1 MESSRRPPFDRA
13 RELNSLKKP
22 RLSAEDP
29 RRMPPTNNSGN
40 LSTIGSGLAS
50 NRFRNNAN
58 EGVGEVRGA
67 IQQFQQ
73 YQELVNQYKTALA
86 ELTFNSKPIITN
98 LTIIA
103 GENLQAARAIAA
115 TICSHIIEV
124 PSEQKL
130 PSLYLL
136 DSIVKNIGRDYIKFF
151 ATRLPEVF
159 CKAYKQ
165 VDPPI
170 HSSMRH
176 LFGTWKGVFPPQQ
189 LQIIEMELGFSTAV
203 NGSSSGSAA
212 SKTDSQTQRQP
223 HSIHVNPK
231 YLQARQ
237 RLQQESP
244 PNVIDTSEVDVGPSE
259 DVERPNR
266 TSLQKPRGAGYGNFD
281 FPSGVKRSLTTAV
294 SKSSRQGNE
303 KQWLGAS
310 GEVEESISTQRN
322 GYDAKR
328 AITNYKT
335 ARAASTDVP
344 LLQNPPRSSLEVSKS
359 WKNSEEEEFRWDDLG
374 NRTTDPAAIE
384 KLEFSNNHS
393 KLQTQTEGR
402 YNIESPTEPKDVPFA
417 QPRSSNP
424 LLQQVGTRSLAG
436 LSNIGVPTTTASGAK
451 ASVGQQYPT
460 GQTVGPRR
468 PPSTISKRD
477 PRQSLIEKDI
487 LKSQSL
493 VQTNP
498 RAASISGQPNTGL
511 RDLPGRNQSPQP
523 GYQPKMQSQTP
534 QKPSFAMSSSDQTH
548 YVPSS
553 PQLSNPEAKLT
564 GIVQKAQQVLGSSSL
579 RHVASPVSLNPLP
592 GDSSEQPNVSNLLAA
607 VLKSGLITGRPI
619 SGQAVVQSPATDS
632 PTSRAATIL
641 PGPRDTA
648 GSKEKAPEG
657 EVEKPPVTSSPSNS
671 LPLVT
676 STSAQISKKASGDSN
691 PLSILSTLIS
701 RGLISA
707 PKPEETVPAS
717 ICDGRILEQ
726 SPTVTTNA
734 SVTLQPVLKSSE
746 ALPAL
751 GNDETTSSGP
761 AEKAPDIVV
770 PTAKTE
776 ADDLIG
782 LEFKPPVLRN
792 FHSVV
797 IDRLSEDHP
806 HRCDVCGLRFK
817 LHARLAKH
825 SEWHAFKSSIENCTN
840 PPSRRWYSNSK
851 EWIDGNVGFPFGY
864 NFTCLSEETSRT
876 GEDNDKM
883 VPADESQC
891 VCLLCGEL
899 FEDFYCQERDEW
911 MFKGAVYIPNM
922 SGNTE
927 TGPSYESGMH
937 NMIVHCD
944 CMSEDSLRE
953 LGLFSGIK
961 VVSFGGSRL

>member
-1 MESSRRPPFDRA
+1 MESSRRPPFDRS
-13 RELNSLKKP
+13 RELSSLKKP

-29 RRMPPTNNSGN
+29 RRLPPPNNSGN
-40 LSTIGSGLAS
+40 LTTIGTGLGS

-58 EGVGEVRGA
+58 EGVGEVRGT

-73 YQELVNQYKTALA
+73 HQELLNQYKTALA

-103 GENLQAARAIAA
+103 GENLQAARAIAS

-159 CKAYKQ
+159 CKAYRQ
-165 VDPPI
+165 VEPPI

-203 NGSSSGSAA
+203 NGSSSGSAS

-244 PNVIDTSEVDVGPSE
+244 PKVIDTSGVDVGSSE
-259 DVERPNR
+259 DVERPTR
-266 TSLQKPRGAGYGNFD
+266 TSLQKPRGAGYGNVD
-281 FPSGVKRSLTTAV
+281 FPSGVKRSLTTV
-294 SKSSRQGNE
+294 SKSIGQGNE

-328 AITNYKT
+328 AISNYKS

-359 WKNSEEEEFRWDDLG
+359 WKNSEEEEFRWDDLS
-374 NRTTDPAAIE
+374 NRTTDHGAID
-384 KLEFSNNHS
+384 KLEFGNHHS
-393 KLQTQTEGR
+393 KLQTQSEGR
-402 YNIESPTEPKDVPFA
+402 YNIESPTEPKDSPFA
-417 QPRSSNP
+417 QPRSSSP
-424 LLQQVGTRSLAG
+424 SLQQVGTRSLAG
-436 LSNIGVPTTTASGAK
+436 LSNFGVPAAAASGAK
-451 ASVGQQYPT
+451 ASLGQQYST

-468 PPSTISKRD
+468 PPSAISKRD

-498 RAASISGQPNTGL
+498 RAALISGQPNTGL
-511 RDLPGRNQSPQP
+511 RDLPGRNQNPQL
-523 GYQPKMQSQTP
+523 GYLPKMQSQTS
-534 QKPSFAMSSSDQTH
+534 QKPSSVVSSSEQSH

-553 PQLSNPEAKLT
+553 LQLSNPEAKLT
-564 GIVQKAQQVLGSSSL
+564 GIVQKAKQVLGSPSL
-579 RHVASPVSLNPLP
+579 GHVASPVSSNPLP
-592 GDSSEQPNVSNLLAA
+592 GDSSEQSNVSNLLAA
-607 VLKSGLITGRPI
+607 VMKSGLITGRPI
-619 SGQAVVQSPATDS
+619 SGQVAVQSPATNS
-632 PTSRAATIL
+632 PTSRGATISS
-641 PGPRDTA
+641 GPRDTA
-648 GSKEKAPEG
+648 GPNAPEG
-657 EVEKPPVTSSPSNS
+657 EVEKPPVTSCPSNS
-671 LPLVT
+671 LPLAT

-701 RGLISA
+701 KGLISA
-707 PKPEETVPAS
+707 PKPEEIVPAS
-717 ICDGRILEQ
+717 IICDGRISEQ
-726 SPTVTTNA
+726 SPTVATNA
-734 SVTLQPVLKSSE
+734 SVTLPPVRKSSE
-746 ALPAL
+746 ALPAVAS
-751 GNDETTSSGP
+751 DETTPSGP

-770 PTAKTE
+770 PSAKAE
-776 ADDLIG
+776 AEYLIG

-806 HRCDVCGLRFK
+806 HRCDVCGLCFK
-817 LHARLAKH
+817 LEERLAKH
-825 SEWHAFKSSIENCTN
+825 SEWHAFKSSIGNCTN
-840 PPSRRWYSNSK
+840 PPSRRWYSNTK
-851 EWIDGNVGFPFGY
+851 EWIDGNAGFPFGY
-864 NFTCLSEETSRT
+864 NFTCLSEESSRT
-876 GEDNDKM
+876 GEDNEKM

-899 FEDFYCQERDEW
+899 FEDFYSQERDEW

-944 CMSEDSLRE
+944 CMSEESLRE

-961 VVSFGGSRL
+961 VEKNT